1 MPKLKRKIGIRCHM
15 MKKLRIL
22 GMELDNYT
30 VWEAM
35 GKVEGFLNTTIM
47 NTVEAVSMEMLVK
60 AQADGFLKECI
71 EGLDLAIISDKEILK
86 AAGEV
91 SSLRMRETVENAFLK
106 EFMRRVSRNHRI
118 VYLLGDTRE
127 QLEELRVFLHEN
139 YNKVKIAGDYALA
152 DCMGDYDAVINEIN
166 IAAPDVILS
175 VIATPGQEGFLK
187 ENKEKFNAKIWYGLG
202 AGYAAKRGVSE
213 VAGFARK
220 MFHKGMMHSM
230 LLRYKKNE
238 E

>member
-1 MPKLKRKIGIRCHM
+1 MSKKLK
-15 MKKLRIL
+15 IL

-30 VWEAM
+30 VWEAI
-35 GKVEGFLNTTIM
+35 GQIESFLDTTIM

-71 EGLDLAIISDKEILK
+71 ESLDLAIISDKEILK
-86 AAGEV
+86 AAGET
-91 SSLRMRETVENAFLK
+91 SSQRMRETVENAFPK
-106 EFMRRVSRNHRI
+106 EFMKRVSRNHRM

-127 QLEELRVFLHEN
+127 QVEELRRFLHEN
-139 YNKVKIAGDYALA
+139 YNKVKIAGEYALA
-152 DCMGDYDAVINEIN
+152 DCTGDYDAVINEVN

-202 AGYAAKRGVSE
+202 TGYAAKRGVSE
-213 VAGFARK
+213 VAGLARK
-220 MFHKGMMHSM
+220 LLHKGMMHSM
-230 LLRYKKNE
+230 LLHYKKNKE
-238 E
+238 

>member
-1 MPKLKRKIGIRCHM
+1 M
-15 MKKLRIL
+15 MKKLKIL

-60 AQADGFLKECI
+60 AQADSFLKECI

-139 YNKVKIAGDYALA
+139 YN
-152 DCMGDYDAVINEIN
+152 
-166 IAAPDVILS
+166 
-175 VIATPGQEGFLK
+175 
-187 ENKEKFNAKIWYGLG
+187 
-202 AGYAAKRGVSE
+202 
-213 VAGFARK
+213 
-220 MFHKGMMHSM
+220 
-230 LLRYKKNE
+230 
-238 E
+238 

>member
-1 MPKLKRKIGIRCHM
+1 
-15 MKKLRIL
+15 
-22 GMELDNYT
+22 
-30 VWEAM
+30 
-35 GKVEGFLNTTIM
+35 
-47 NTVEAVSMEMLVK
+47 
-60 AQADGFLKECI
+60 
-71 EGLDLAIISDKEILK
+71 
-86 AAGEV
+86 
-91 SSLRMRETVENAFLK
+91 MRW
-106 EFMRRVSRNHRI
+106 
-118 VYLLGDTRE
+118 
-127 QLEELRVFLHEN
+127 Q
-139 YNKVKIAGDYALA
+139 
-152 DCMGDYDAVINEIN
+152 IN

-220 MFHKGMMHSM
+220 MLHKGMMLSM